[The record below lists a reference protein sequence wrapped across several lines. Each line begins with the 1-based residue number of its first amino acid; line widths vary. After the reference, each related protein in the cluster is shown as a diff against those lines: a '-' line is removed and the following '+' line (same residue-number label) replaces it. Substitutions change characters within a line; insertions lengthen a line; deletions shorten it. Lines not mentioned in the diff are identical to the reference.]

1 MSTAHTGLRL
11 TGLPPVVNA
20 FTRVLV
26 LGSFP
31 GVASLAVQQYYG
43 HPRNHFWP
51 VLVHVF
57 ESFLPIGACLTDT
70 DSYQKNIPSMPL
82 DYAQRCAWML
92 AHGVGLWDV
101 YAACERPGS
110 LDAHIRAAEPNDLA
124 HVLDWCPQLQLVVH
138 NGGESGKHA
147 RLTRALFAAHGVTVV
162 QLPSTSPANA
172 TWSLARKQ
180 AAWAQALC
188 PVLSVPFAKW
198 QHHSPTA

>member
-1 MSTAHTGLRL
+1 MTAAHVGLRL
-11 TGLPPVVNA
+11 KGLPPVMDA
-20 FTRVLV
+20 HSRVLV

-31 GVASLAVQQYYG
+31 GVASLAAQQYYG

-51 VLVHVF
+51 VLAHVF
-57 ESFLPIGACLTDT
+57 NKISALIADPTALS
-70 DSYQKNIPSMPL
+70 SYQKNQNPMPL

-92 AHGVGLWDV
+92 AHGVGVWDV

-110 LDAHIRAAEPNDLA
+110 LDAHIRAAEPNDLTQL
-124 HVLDWCPQLQLVVH
+124 LDWCPRLQLVVH

-147 RLTRALFAAHGVTVV
+147 RLTRALFAPHGVTVV

-180 AAWAQALC
+180 AAWAHALR
-188 PVLSVPFAKW
+188 PVLSVPATNPS
-198 QHHSPTA
+198 HRCPTA

>member
-1 MSTAHTGLRL
+1 MNVTGASPRL
-11 TGLPPVVNA
+11 VGLPPLLDAN
-20 FTRVLV
+20 TRVLV

-31 GVASLAVQQYYG
+31 GVASLAAQQYYG

-51 VLVHVF
+51 VLAHVF
-57 ESFLPIGACLTDT
+57 ESFLPVGACLTDT
-70 DSYQKNIPSMPL
+70 DSYQKNAHGVPV
-82 DYAQRCAWML
+82 DYAQRCVWML

-124 HVLDWCPQLQLVVH
+124 QVLDWCPQLQLVAH

-147 RLTRALFAAHGVTVV
+147 RLTRALFAPLGVAVV

-188 PVLSVPFAKW
+188 PVLSVPFANR